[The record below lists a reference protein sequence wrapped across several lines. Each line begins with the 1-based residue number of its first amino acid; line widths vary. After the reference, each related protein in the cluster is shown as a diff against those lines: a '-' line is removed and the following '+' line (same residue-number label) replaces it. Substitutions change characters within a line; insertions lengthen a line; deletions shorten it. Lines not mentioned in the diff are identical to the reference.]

1 MGFFVSVMAAKM
13 PSKLLDRPAHLLFY
27 PSHAQPRL
35 FRDFRVTIAVEPASE
50 KYLSRKRLQTKDGLF
65 DPCKPVARLQRG
77 HRIAVADIDI
87 VDGHMLGLRGA
98 PGGASMVQ
106 QKIVRRLA
114 QIGTR
119 CVERDRLLSL
129 ARDEADEYLLDDILG
144 AILSGAAVQEPQQTR
159 SLGAIE
165 RVRNHHGRHPVMVGW
180 QRVALLQR

>member
-13 PSKLLDRPAHLLFY
+13 PSKLLDRPAHLLFH

-98 PGGASMVQ
+98 PGGASMVK

-119 CVERDRLLSL
+119 RVERDRLLSL
-129 ARDEADEYLLDDILG
+129 ARNEADEYLLDDILG
-144 AILSGAAVQEPQQTR
+144 AILSGAAMQKPQQTR

-165 RVRNHHGRHPVMVGW
+165 RVRNRHGGHPVMVGW
-180 QRVALLQR
+180 QRVAFL